1 MQYEF
6 CSFEQMKKSE
16 FSKNINL
23 QHIKY
28 TIVITCMHSLT
39 TMLYKE
45 NQPAHGNSPSSLS

>member
-6 CSFEQMKKSE
+6 WSFEQMKKSE

-28 TIVITCMHSLT
+28 TIAITCMHSLT
-39 TMLYKE
+39 TTLYKE
-45 NQPAHGNSPSSLS
+45 NQPAHGNSPLSQ